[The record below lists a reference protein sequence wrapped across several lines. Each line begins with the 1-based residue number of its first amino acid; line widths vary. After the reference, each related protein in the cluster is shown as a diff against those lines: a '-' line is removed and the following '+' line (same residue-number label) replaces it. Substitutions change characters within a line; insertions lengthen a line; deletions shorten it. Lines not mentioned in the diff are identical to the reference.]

1 MDRSYCNLFSLP
13 LLNVGCLLRNVL
25 HFFFLFFFLFLLQKA
40 KGNSDRVAS
49 MLKASMTRRS
59 YLIEDTPSNNIPPR
73 RRRCGVFPR
82 GPEQD
87 QLVIEIEKRM
97 KKSPNVSL
105 SDKID
110 FTSRYLFP
118 VSFILF
124 NVLYWFAYAYD
135 MRVLPE
141 NSRGI

>member
-1 MDRSYCNLFSLP
+1 
-13 LLNVGCLLRNVL
+13 
-25 HFFFLFFFLFLLQKA
+25 
-40 KGNSDRVAS
+40 
-49 MLKASMTRRS
+49 MLKASMRRGS
-59 YLIEDTPSNNIPPR
+59 YLIKDTASINIPSTR
-73 RRRCGVFPR
+73 RKCGVFSR
-82 GPEQD
+82 SSEQD

-97 KKSPNVSL
+97 KESPNVSL

-118 VSFILF
+118 VSFISF

-141 NSRGI
+141 NARGI